1 MLFSWWS
8 LYYVKGLCA
17 LKCCPCLCQCQFLAF
32 IFPVFNLGWYTGP
45 LYFASVNR
53 FLGWRLFEWI
63 QSKSTKV
70 SAVRQMLSLSQLLRC
85 VAMLVGPPCVNL
97 TNPIS
102 DPGPSHQQA
111 AKRLWICVSWGSLL
125 HEAGNGPDLEKVLW
139 GLCTLPVSWDKWF
152 IKRQFIPC
160 TCPENWFNFF
170 CICMNYTLCAS
181 LLCEN
186 SKRWNKNKRQQK
198 ALQRIKKQA
207 VCRWNSDHIIWVACS
222 FV

>member
-1 MLFSWWS
+1 
-8 LYYVKGLCA
+8 
-17 LKCCPCLCQCQFLAF
+17 
-32 IFPVFNLGWYTGP
+32 
-45 LYFASVNR
+45 
-53 FLGWRLFEWI
+53 
-63 QSKSTKV
+63 
-70 SAVRQMLSLSQLLRC
+70 MLSLSQLLRC

-97 TNPIS
+97 TNPIP
-102 DPGPSHQQA
+102 DPGSSHQQA

-125 HEAGNGPDLEKVLW
+125 HEAGNSPDLEKVLW

-152 IKRQFIPC
+152 IKGQFIPC

-198 ALQRIKKQA
+198 ALQRIKKNKQY
-207 VCRWNSDHIIWVACS
+207 VGGILITSFELPVLSCS
-222 FV
+222 QLLKITGFKKTILQCSSSRPV